1 MIEKETLAQQAYNAI
16 KQKILSQQ
24 YQPEAVLTE
33 RGLAAEFGISRTPL
47 RSAISRIEKEGVVY
61 RLDNGALLVRRV
73 SVEQLLE
80 IVQVRRILEGAAA
93 ARAATKGMTKAL
105 EASRETMRDCL
116 REDNNM
122 AFDDF
127 WHLDDAFHNAVIDAA
142 DLPILGGLVRE
153 FRVTARRC
161 TITRVHD
168 QFSAQAKDHLGVID
182 AIAEGN
188 PDKARAAMEHH
199 FDNVRIRFLDW
210 LAQV

>member
-1 MIEKETLAQQAYNAI
+1 MSEKETLAQQAYNAI

-24 YQPEAVLTE
+24 YQPEEVLTE
-33 RGLAAEFGISRTPL
+33 RGLAAELGISRTPL

-93 ARAATKGMTKAL
+93 ARAAENGMTGAL
-105 EASRETMRDCL
+105 KASRDVMAHCL
-116 REDNNM
+116 DPDTNM

-127 WHLDDAFHNAVIDAA
+127 WELDDDFHNAVIDAA
-142 DLPILGGLVRE
+142 NLPMLSGMIQKL
-153 FRVTARRC
+153 RVTARRC

-168 QFSAQAKDHLGVID
+168 QFAAQAQDHLAVI
-182 AIAEGN
+182 AGIEAGA
-188 PDKARAAMEHH
+188 PDEARAAMEHH

-210 LAQV
+210 LSRV

>member
-1 MIEKETLAQQAYNAI
+1 MTEKETLAQQAYNAI

-24 YQPEAVLTE
+24 YQPEEVLTE
-33 RGLAAEFGISRTPL
+33 RGLAEELGISRTPL

-93 ARAATKGMTKAL
+93 ARAAENGMTGAL
-105 EASRETMRDCL
+105 TASRDVMKHCLDPET
-116 REDNNM
+116 NM

-127 WHLDDAFHNAVIDAA
+127 WELDDDFHNAVIDAA
-142 DLPILGGLVRE
+142 DLPMLGGMIQKL
-153 FRVTARRC
+153 RVTARRC

-168 QFSAQAKDHLGVID
+168 QFAAQAQDHLAVIAGIEAGAAD
-182 AIAEGN
+182 E
-188 PDKARAAMEHH
+188 ARLAMEHH

-210 LAQV
+210 LARV

>member
-1 MIEKETLAQQAYNAI
+1 MTEKETLAQQAYNEI

-33 RGLAAEFGISRTPL
+33 RGLAAELGISRTPL

-93 ARAATKGMTKAL
+93 AEAAQNGMTDALIQSKAVM
-105 EASRETMRDCL
+105 EQCL
-116 REDNNM
+116 DADSNM

-127 WHLDDAFHNAVIDAA
+127 WLLDDDFHNAVIEAA
-142 DLPILGGLVRE
+142 GLPILSSLVQKL
-153 FRVTARRC
+153 RVTARRC

-168 QFSAQAKDHLGVID
+168 QFTAQAQDHLAVIAAIEARD
-182 AIAEGN
+182 AGA
-188 PDKARAAMEHH
+188 ARAAMEHH
-199 FDNVRIRFLDW
+199 FDNVRVRFLDW
-210 LAQV
+210 LSQV